1 MYNVLES
8 RIVFENNQ
16 IQCITV
22 LVEVSPNDIRAFE
35 AKQTVKA
42 GYFNISPKTELNA
55 ELLQIVSGYGCEVDV
70 LKHFPNAK
78 SYLKK
83 SKS

>member
-16 IQCITV
+16 IQSITV
-22 LVEVSPNDIRAFE
+22 LVEVSPNDIRAFQ

-55 ELLQIVSGYGCEVDV
+55 ELLQIVSGYGDTVDV
-70 LKHFPNAK
+70 LTNFPDAK
-78 SYLKK
+78 KYFKK

>member
-16 IQCITV
+16 IQSITV
-22 LVEVSPNDIRAFE
+22 LVEVSPNDIRAFQ

-42 GYFNISPKTELNA
+42 GYFNISPKTE
-55 ELLQIVSGYGCEVDV
+55 
-70 LKHFPNAK
+70 
-78 SYLKK
+78 
-83 SKS
+83 

>member
-8 RIVFENNQ
+8 HIVFENNQ

-22 LVEVSPNDIRAFE
+22 LVEISPNDIRAFQ
-35 AKQTVKA
+35 AKQTVKS
-42 GYFNISPKTELNA
+42 GYFNVSQQSKLNA

-70 LKHFPNAK
+70 LKHFRNAK